1 MVSIRN
7 SVGGIALWAWVAF
20 IVGGVGGAGGAVAAP
35 DAQVNDALHKS
46 IDKAAQRLEAQ
57 VIAWRRD
64 IHEHPELS
72 NREFRTAKLV
82 AAHLQK
88 LGMEVTTEV
97 AHTGVVGVLRGGKPG
112 KVVALRADMDGLPVV
127 ERTNL
132 PYASKA
138 RDTYQGNEVGVMH
151 ACGHDNHVAILMGAA
166 EVLAGMQAELP
177 GTVKFIFQ
185 PAEEGAPKGEDGGA
199 SMMVAEGV
207 LKNPDV
213 DAVFGL
219 HISQGDPTGR
229 VSYRP
234 RGMMASAQ
242 RFDIEITG
250 RQTHAAR
257 PWAGVD
263 PILVGAEIVTAL
275 QSIVSRNVDVTSS
288 PAVVSVG
295 QFVAGVRN
303 NIVPDSAFLSG
314 TIRTFD
320 PEVRADIHR
329 RITKLSEQ
337 IADAMDAKAV
347 VTIDPGVP
355 VTFNDEDLTAAS
367 LPTLHRVYGT
377 SNVGVAPRITGAEDF
392 SFYQEEVPGFFFFI
406 GARPPG
412 VAAADAVPNHSPLF
426 YVDEDALLPGVKAM
440 AGLAVDYLLAN

>member
-1 MVSIRN
+1 M
-7 SVGGIALWAWVAF
+7 
-20 IVGGVGGAGGAVAAP
+20 
-35 DAQVNDALHKS
+35 
-46 IDKAAQRLEAQ
+46 
-57 VIAWRRD
+57 
-64 IHEHPELS
+64 
-72 NREFRTAKLV
+72 
-82 AAHLQK
+82 
-88 LGMEVTTEV
+88 
-97 AHTGVVGVLRGGKPG
+97 
-112 KVVALRADMDGLPVV
+112 
-127 ERTNL
+127 
-132 PYASKA
+132 
-138 RDTYQGNEVGVMH
+138 
-151 ACGHDNHVAILMGAA
+151 
-166 EVLAGMQAELP
+166 
-177 GTVKFIFQ
+177 
-185 PAEEGAPKGEDGGA
+185 
-199 SMMVAEGV
+199 
-207 LKNPDV
+207 
-213 DAVFGL
+213 
-219 HISQGDPTGR
+219 
-229 VSYRP
+229 
-234 RGMMASAQ
+234 
-242 RFDIEITG
+242 
-250 RQTHAAR
+250 
-257 PWAGVD
+257 
-263 PILVGAEIVTAL
+263 
-275 QSIVSRNVDVTSS
+275 
-288 PAVVSVG
+288 VSVG

-412 VAAADAVPNHSPLF
+412 VAAADAIPNHSPLF